1 MCFFSWFWRR
11 HLLDYIPTTLLQYWY
26 RGRKYCDITLC
37 IMVWSKII
45 MHAIL
50 GPYCPA
56 RLSASWTSTLI
67 WVQSVQ
73 GLPGSLALCCLS
85 NTGSLCFTAAQW
97 TLQGPHR
104 HKGMFGWIRY
114 TATHCLFPYVWLH
127 NSDLTSKLGQGGS
140 CSTQRLD
147 GGEGGRQ
154 RRGKA
159 GRANSADKIVRSSEW
174 KHLGDISVKTLTVCM
189 QQDLYGDSN

>member
-1 MCFFSWFWRR
+1 MKTLVVLVFCSISSKFIYSPGVYSYNIVAVLISRSEILWY
-11 HLLDYIPTTLLQYWY
+11 LIPLPGPSFYDNNL
-26 RGRKYCDITLC
+26 REKHCDIALC

-56 RLSASWTSTLI
+56 LLSASWTPTLI

-85 NTGSLCFTAAQW
+85 NTGSLCFMAAQW

-140 CSTQRLD
+140 CST
-147 GGEGGRQ
+147 
-154 RRGKA
+154 
-159 GRANSADKIVRSSEW
+159 
-174 KHLGDISVKTLTVCM
+174 
-189 QQDLYGDSN
+189 